1 MVLLQNKL
9 NLRVSQKQILTPG
22 LVQMVSVLALNK
34 LELKEMINTEMVE
47 NPVLE
52 ELDSTVP
59 LLDEIAGK
67 QEAHERQDAIDI
79 KEKDETGPEA
89 EKKDPFDEIDFGSF
103 FRDYLDP
110 GYRNSAD
117 LEEIDRPSFENFLS
131 KPGTLTDHLI
141 WQLGSVSVRPAV
153 YAAAELVI
161 GNLNEEGYLTASDDE
176 LMGVAHAQESEDP
189 APAPEA
195 TSIDGA
201 EAEVPAQP
209 SHLELI
215 VSHEPTPEAVAAEKN
230 NGLAPV
236 LQFTRDDLR
245 EAITL
250 IQHFDPVGVAAR
262 DLRECLMAQLEHLI
276 KTRDMEG
283 SDDPENDQVVEDA
296 LKIVDKQLHFLQNKQ
311 YKEIAKAITRP
322 MEAVIQA
329 HEFIRTLDPKP
340 GLRYNKVE
348 PKLIEPDVAFVK
360 HGDEYLVLMNDEDL
374 PQLRVSPTYR
384 KMLNQNG
391 GVEKD
396 VKSYVKERYKSAVQ
410 LIKNIEQRRQTILK
424 VCYAIIGRQ
433 RDFLDQ
439 GIDQLKPMMIKEVA
453 EEIGVHPSTVS
464 RAVAS
469 KYVHTSQGVFE
480 LHYFFSESVQGPEG
494 AGTSLLIL
502 KRRVKKL
509 IEEEDPAHPLT
520 DDQIT
525 RVLQSQGIQVT
536 RRTVAKYREDMKIP
550 STHQRRTK
558 S

>member
-1 MVLLQNKL
+1 M
-9 NLRVSQKQILTPG
+9 
-22 LVQMVSVLALNK
+22 
-34 LELKEMINTEMVE
+34 
-47 NPVLE
+47 
-52 ELDSTVP
+52 
-59 LLDEIAGK
+59 
-67 QEAHERQDAIDI
+67 
-79 KEKDETGPEA
+79 
-89 EKKDPFDEIDFGSF
+89 
-103 FRDYLDP
+103 
-110 GYRNSAD
+110 
-117 LEEIDRPSFENFLS
+117 
-131 KPGTLTDHLI
+131 
-141 WQLGSVSVRPAV
+141 RPAV

-161 GNLNEEGYLTASDDE
+161 GNLNEEGYLTASEDE
-176 LMGVAHAQESEDP
+176 LMGVAQAQESAEP
-189 APAPEA
+189 AVDL
-195 TSIDGA
+195 SIDLGL
-201 EAEVPAQP
+201 AQEDAVES
-209 SHLELI
+209 SHIELV
-215 VSHEPTPEAVAAEKN
+215 VSHEPKPEAVAAAKKN
-230 NGLAPV
+230 GFTPV
-236 LQFTRDDLR
+236 LHFTRDDLR
-245 EAITL
+245 EAIGI
-250 IQHFDPVGVAAR
+250 IQQLDPVGVAAR

-283 SDDPENDQVVEDA
+283 SDDPENDQVIEDA
-296 LKIVDKQLHFLQNKQ
+296 LKIVDKYLHFLQNKQ

-322 MEAVIQA
+322 METVIQA

-340 GLRYNKVE
+340 GLRYNKIE
-348 PKLIEPDVAFVK
+348 AKLIEPDVAFVK

-384 KMLNQNG
+384 KMLNNQNG

-433 RDFLDQ
+433 ADFLDH
-439 GIDQLKPMMIKEVA
+439 GIDMLKPMMIKEVA

-480 LHYFFSESVQGPEG
+480 LRYFFSESVQGPEG

-558 S
+558 G

>member
-1 MVLLQNKL
+1 
-9 NLRVSQKQILTPG
+9 
-22 LVQMVSVLALNK
+22 
-34 LELKEMINTEMVE
+34 
-47 NPVLE
+47 
-52 ELDSTVP
+52 
-59 LLDEIAGK
+59 
-67 QEAHERQDAIDI
+67 
-79 KEKDETGPEA
+79 
-89 EKKDPFDEIDFGSF
+89 
-103 FRDYLDP
+103 
-110 GYRNSAD
+110 
-117 LEEIDRPSFENFLS
+117 
-131 KPGTLTDHLI
+131 
-141 WQLGSVSVRPAV
+141 
-153 YAAAELVI
+153 
-161 GNLNEEGYLTASDDE
+161 
-176 LMGVAHAQESEDP
+176 
-189 APAPEA
+189 
-195 TSIDGA
+195 
-201 EAEVPAQP
+201 
-209 SHLELI
+209 
-215 VSHEPTPEAVAAEKN
+215 
-230 NGLAPV
+230 
-236 LQFTRDDLR
+236 
-245 EAITL
+245 
-250 IQHFDPVGVAAR
+250 VAAR

-296 LKIVDKQLHFLQNKQ
+296 LRMVDKQLHFLQNKQ

-322 MEAVIQA
+322 MDAVIQA

-384 KMLNQNG
+384 KMLNQTG

-396 VKSYVKERYKSAVQ
+396 VKTYVKERYKSAVQ

-433 RDFLDQ
+433 HEFLDL
-439 GIDQLKPMMIKEVA
+439 GIDMLKPMMIKEVA

-469 KYVHTSQGVFE
+469 KYVHTAQGVFE
-480 LHYFFSESVQGPEG
+480 LRYFFSESVQGPEG

>member
-34 LELKEMINTEMVE
+34 LELREMINTEMVE

-52 ELDSTVP
+52 ELDSSVP
-59 LLDEIAGK
+59 LLDEVAGRE
-67 QEAHERQDAIDI
+67 EAHDRQDAKDI
-79 KEKDETGPEA
+79 KEKEETGPEP

-131 KPGTLTDHLI
+131 KPGTLTDHLL
-141 WQLGSVSVRPAV
+141 WQLGSVTVRPAV

-161 GNLNEEGYLTASDDE
+161 GNLNEEGYLTASEDE
-176 LMGVAHAQESEDP
+176 LMGVMESQEP
-189 APAPEA
+189 AE
-195 TSIDGA
+195 TVA
-201 EAEVPAQP
+201 EAVPPHP
-209 SHLELI
+209 SGEEESAAGSTHLELV
-215 VSHEPTPEAVAAEKN
+215 VSHEPAPEAVAAEKG
-230 NGLAPV
+230 NGAVPV
-236 LQFTRDDLR
+236 LQFTREDLR
-245 EAITL
+245 EAIAL
-250 IQHFDPVGVAAR
+250 VQHFDPVGVAAR
-262 DLRECLMAQLEHLI
+262 DLRECLVAQLEHLL
-276 KTRDMEG
+276 KTRDLEG

-322 MEAVIQA
+322 MDAVIQA
-329 HEFIRTLDPKP
+329 HEFIRRLDPKP

-433 RDFLDQ
+433 REFLDH
-439 GIDQLKPMMIKEVA
+439 GIDMLKPMMIKEVA

-480 LHYFFSESVQGPEG
+480 LRYFFSESVQGPEG

>member
-52 ELDSTVP
+52 ELDSSVP

-131 KPGTLTDHLI
+131 KPGTLTDHLV
-141 WQLGSVSVRPAV
+141 WQLGSITVRPAV

-161 GNLNEEGYLTASDDE
+161 GNLNEEGYLTASEDE
-176 LMGVAHAQESEDP
+176 LMGVAASQKEEAIAEALASTLLPAQE
-189 APAPEA
+189 
-195 TSIDGA
+195 GA
-201 EAEVPAQP
+201 VEP
-209 SHLELI
+209 SHLELV

-230 NGLAPV
+230 NGYAPV

-245 EAITL
+245 EAIAL
-250 IQHFDPVGVAAR
+250 IQHLDPVGVAAR

-276 KTRDMEG
+276 KTRDLEG

-322 MEAVIQA
+322 MDAVIQA

-340 GLRYNKVE
+340 GLRYNKTE
-348 PKLIEPDVAFVK
+348 AKLIEPDVAFVK

-384 KMLNQNG
+384 KMLNQTG

-396 VKSYVKERYKSAVQ
+396 GKAYVKERYKSAVQ
-410 LIKNIEQRRQTILK
+410 LIKNIEQRRQTILI

-439 GIDQLKPMMIKEVA
+439 GIDMLKPMMIKEVA

-480 LHYFFSESVQGPEG
+480 LRFFFSESVQGPEG

-509 IEEEDPAHPLT
+509 IEEEDQAHPLT

>member
-52 ELDSTVP
+52 ELDSSVP
-59 LLDEIAGK
+59 LLDEVAGRE
-67 QEAHERQDAIDI
+67 EAHERQDAKDI

-131 KPGTLTDHLI
+131 KPGTLSDHLI
-141 WQLGSVSVRPAV
+141 WQLGSVTLRPAV

-176 LMGVAHAQESEDP
+176 LMGVVQVQKSAEP
-189 APAPEA
+189 IGEA
-195 TSIDGA
+195 ASSPDGA
-201 EAEVPAQP
+201 MTDEPIES

-215 VSHEPTPEAVAAEKN
+215 VSHEPIAEAVAAEKH
-230 NGLAPV
+230 NGLTPV

-245 EAITL
+245 EAIAL

-322 MEAVIQA
+322 MDAVIQA

-384 KMLNQNG
+384 KMLNNQNG

-433 RDFLDQ
+433 HEFLDL
-439 GIDQLKPMMIKEVA
+439 GIDMLKPMMIKEVA

-469 KYVHTSQGVFE
+469 KYVHTAQGVFE
-480 LHYFFSESVQGPEG
+480 LRYFFSESVQGPEG

>member
-34 LELKEMINTEMVE
+34 LELREMINTEMVE

-52 ELDSTVP
+52 ELDSSVP
-59 LLDEIAGK
+59 LLDEVAGRE
-67 QEAHERQDAIDI
+67 EAHDRQDAKDI
-79 KEKDETGPEA
+79 KEKEETGPEP

-131 KPGTLTDHLI
+131 KPGTLTDHLL

-161 GNLNEEGYLTASDDE
+161 GNLNEEGYLTASEDE
-176 LMGVAHAQESEDP
+176 LMGVMESQEP
-189 APAPEA
+189 AE
-195 TSIDGA
+195 TIA
-201 EAEVPAQP
+201 EAEP
-209 SHLELI
+209 SDPTGEEQGAVGSAHLELV
-215 VSHEPTPEAVAAEKN
+215 VSHEPASEAVAAEKG
-230 NGLAPV
+230 NGAVPV
-236 LQFTRDDLR
+236 LQFTREDLR
-245 EAITL
+245 EAIAL
-250 IQHFDPVGVAAR
+250 VQHFDPVGVAAR
-262 DLRECLMAQLEHLI
+262 DLRECLVAQLEHLL
-276 KTRDMEG
+276 KTRDLEG

-322 MEAVIQA
+322 MDAVIQA
-329 HEFIRTLDPKP
+329 HEFIRRLDPKP

-433 RDFLDQ
+433 REFLDH
-439 GIDQLKPMMIKEVA
+439 GIDMLKPMMIKEVA

-480 LHYFFSESVQGPEG
+480 LRYFFSESVQGPEG

>member
-131 KPGTLTDHLI
+131 KPGTLSDHLM
-141 WQLGSVSVRPAV
+141 WQLGSVTVRPAV

-176 LMGVAHAQESEDP
+176 LMGVAHKQESEE
-189 APAPEA
+189 PAPEA
-195 TSIDGA
+195 VQT
-201 EAEVPAQP
+201 EETPADASNQP

-230 NGLAPV
+230 NGFAPV

-245 EAITL
+245 EAIAL

-262 DLRECLMAQLEHLI
+262 DLRECLVAQLEHLI

-322 MEAVIQA
+322 LEAVIQA

-480 LHYFFSESVQGPEG
+480 LRYFFSESVQGPEG